1 MPDLIARL
9 AFNTRVRSRIWK
21 QLAKLLQNR
30 MHLHEALRLLKF
42 QAEERKS
49 PLVKVY
55 AHILHKLGRG
65 RTLGAALDGPA
76 AKKHCSL
83 ARLKTAVA
91 WREVCCW
98 PAKSWMRKAVSER
111 A

>member
-1 MPDLIARL
+1 MPTWNPAKEANMPDLIARL

-55 AHILHKLGRG
+55 AHILHKL
-65 RTLGAALDGPA
+65 
-76 AKKHCSL
+76 
-83 ARLKTAVA
+83 
-91 WREVCCW
+91 
-98 PAKSWMRKAVSER
+98 
-111 A
+111 

>member
-42 QAEERKS
+42 QAEERTN
-49 PLVKVY
+49 VN
-55 AHILHKLGRG
+55 AILTKR
-65 RTLGAALDGPA
+65 
-76 AKKHCSL
+76 
-83 ARLKTAVA
+83 
-91 WREVCCW
+91 VC
-98 PAKSWMRKAVSER
+98 
-111 A
+111 